1 MKSVNKEIQ
10 GRIQYEEPTALTELA
25 LRYKHNHL
33 DMANG
38 TYILDSGPASQVGV
52 MEEVSTML
60 AQNPA
65 SLPRKANND
74 PDWHLTANPCNMYVS
89 MLRKLPEHG
98 DLSLVPDY
106 GTKYAAWTMRDIE
119 PLGLFVCKKDR
130 SGQTA
135 S

>member
-10 GRIQYEEPTALTELA
+10 GRIQYEEPTAMTELA
-25 LRYKHNHL
+25 LRYKYNHL
-33 DMANG
+33 DVSNG
-38 TYILDSGPASQVGV
+38 TYILDSGPSSQAEV
-52 MEEVSTML
+52 MDEVAVML

-74 PDWHLTANPCNMYVS
+74 PDWHLTANQYNMYVS
-89 MLRKLPEHG
+89 MLHKLPEHG

-119 PLGLFVCKKDR
+119 PNGVFVCRKDR
-130 SGQTA
+130 GWQTA